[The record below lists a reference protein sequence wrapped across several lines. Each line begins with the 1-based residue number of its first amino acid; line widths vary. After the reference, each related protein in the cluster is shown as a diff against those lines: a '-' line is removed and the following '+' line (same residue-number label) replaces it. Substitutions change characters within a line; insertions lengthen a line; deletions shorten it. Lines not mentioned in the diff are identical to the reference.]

1 VTDRPAVS
9 VIVCTWNRAA
19 TLQTTLQSL
28 SEQQGLA
35 GDEVEVIV
43 VDNNSTDGTRATV
56 EGMQPTWPLGQL
68 RYVFEPRQGKQYALN
83 SGIVASRYAVL
94 AFTDDDIL
102 ISRDWLSSAQALFTD
117 AGVDLAGGRTQI
129 SWPDAGMPAWFAHDM
144 RAVVGGVDLGDERLD
159 PPPDGYAP
167 AGANLVARR
176 DLFDRV
182 GAFSEAHF
190 RHMDFEFG
198 IRCRQAGACVV
209 YAPQLVVHAPVDP
222 RCLNRRYFRRWAF
235 KAGIARDQES
245 QAPAG
250 RWPAVPRWLYRQV
263 LQDAICAVPLRLA
276 GSAADSFSR
285 ELRMWR
291 GLGTIA
297 SASYAWLRPSG
308 HQSWVRKYSQKVNDV
323 Y

>member
-1 VTDRPAVS
+1 MTDRPAVS

-56 EGMQPTWPLGQL
+56 EGMQHAWPLGQL

-83 SGIVASRYAVL
+83 SGIAASRHAVL
-94 AFTDDDIL
+94 VFTDDDIL
-102 ISRDWLSSAQALFTD
+102 FSRDWLSSAQALFTD
-117 AGVDLAGGRTQI
+117 AAVDLAGGRTQI

-144 RAVVGGVDLGDERLD
+144 RAVVGGVDLGDVRLD

-182 GAFSEAHF
+182 GMFAETHF

-198 IRCRQAGACVV
+198 TRCTQAGARVV
-209 YAPQLVVHAPVDP
+209 YDPRLIVHAPVDP
-222 RCLNRRYFRRWAF
+222 RCLTRRYFRRWAF
-235 KAGIARDQES
+235 KAGIARDREGS
-245 QAPAG
+245 
-250 RWPAVPRWLYRQV
+250 VPRGLWPGAPRWVYRQV
-263 LQDAICAVPLRLA
+263 VQDALRAATAKVA
-276 GSAADSFSR
+276 GATAASFSHQ
-285 ELRMWR
+285 LRMWR
-291 GLGTIA
+291 GLGTLS
-297 SASYAWLRPSG
+297 SAWYGWLRPG
-308 HQSWVRKYSQKVNDV
+308 AHQDWVQRFSQKKNDT